1 MSNCAGS
8 PAETYALPY
17 IEGALSEFEAARFE
31 EHYFDCPVCLA
42 YVQTLEALQR
52 ELKKNPVAEPAAVHE
67 RRILAWPGRAWALGA
82 AAAALLAVAF
92 LTYKV
97 VMHRPV
103 QPAIAH
109 TTPSAA
115 PPSPQP
121 SPATPTPRSPAVA
134 PSAPPAR
141 IPAIVKPSQLADL
154 ALPAFTA
161 ATLRGESV
169 DPAFQR
175 GMAAYA
181 HGDCNNA
188 LSELTGVADASRELL
203 AAQFYS
209 GLCQMHLKDF
219 AAASATLGAVTD
231 HGDSPQQEAAYY
243 YLAQAALAQDDAG
256 AAHGLLQHTMELH
269 GDFEA
274 RARAQ
279 DRKIL
284 DLLAQSA
291 KAAAAR
297 PRS

>member
-1 MSNCAGS
+1 MSTCAGS
-8 PAETYALPY
+8 PAENYAMPY
-17 IEGALSEFEAARFE
+17 IEGTLSEFEAERFE

-42 YVQTLEALQR
+42 YLQALQTMQR
-52 ELKKNPVAEPAAVHE
+52 ELEKNPVAEPVVME
-67 RRILAWPGRAWALGA
+67 QRRILSWPGRAWALGA
-82 AAAALLAVAF
+82 AAAVLLVVGF
-92 LTYKV
+92 LTYKT
-97 VMHRPV
+97 VMRG
-103 QPAIAH
+103 PAQATIAH
-109 TTPSAA
+109 TAPSAA
-115 PPSPQP
+115 P
-121 SPATPTPRSPAVA
+121 SPAAPETSPVTPAAKTPAPAPPATKPAVA
-134 PSAPPAR
+134 L
-141 IPAIVKPSQLADL
+141 KPSQLADL
-154 ALPAFTA
+154 ALPAFVA
-161 ATLRGESV
+161 PTLRGESQ
-169 DPAFQR
+169 DAAFQR

-181 HGDCNNA
+181 HGDCNDA

-243 YLAQAALAQDDAG
+243 YLAQVALAQDDAG
-256 AAHGLLQHTMELH
+256 AAHGLLQHTIELH

-274 RARAQ
+274 RARAL

-284 DLLAQSA
+284 DMLEKNA